1 MYFTSTIMNVCI
13 LVLSSVVVLLALYQL
28 KTKTQIKRTMITFLC
43 LGLISGG
50 LALAA
55 KLENDG
61 IDEMLRLSAN
71 ILTESYKSNQ
81 AKIRE
86 LRQENKEL
94 KKELK
99 EHEQKQE

>member
-28 KTKTQIKRTMITFLC
+28 KTKTQMKRTMITFLC

-61 IDEMLRLSAN
+61 IDEMLRLSTS
-71 ILTESYKSNQ
+71 IMLESYQVNRK
-81 AKIRE
+81 KIRE
-86 LRQENKEL
+86 LRQVNKDLKEKL
-94 KKELK
+94 AEYEQKKE
-99 EHEQKQE
+99 